1 MNQKIDTKLGT
12 AIIIIFAITVGALVW
27 KYENNKNAGV
37 NDGTN
42 IPKILNTN
50 NHYSNNDYGFSLD
63 LPNSTDK
70 YIIQVSPNTIGKI
83 SFLLPVTN
91 QIYTTRYTG
100 HTWADTFN
108 ILAYPKI
115 KIDEIKKDCEQDSS
129 QNKPYYKCTL
139 INSEPIAENKTYS
152 FYSLKGGTEY
162 PNVPLAFESNI
173 YSESEN
179 ALKTFKVFPALLS
192 FDENAWRVYKDNKLG
207 LQTEYPND
215 WYLNFRIPTLDN
227 QNVNI
232 GGIHGPIGSIGFDN
246 NYINNSQNS
255 IEQNIEFINN
265 NRKIKLSNPI
275 FKKINIYG
283 GYVFFNPSKKNNMP
297 LERQFFIVGDR
308 VILNGTF
315 QSNIINQQKTDK
327 VIEILSRFKFFQQ

>member
-129 QNKPYYKCTL
+129 QNKPYYK
-139 INSEPIAENKTYS
+139 
-152 FYSLKGGTEY
+152 
-162 PNVPLAFESNI
+162 
-173 YSESEN
+173 
-179 ALKTFKVFPALLS
+179 
-192 FDENAWRVYKDNKLG
+192 
-207 LQTEYPND
+207 
-215 WYLNFRIPTLDN
+215 
-227 QNVNI
+227 
-232 GGIHGPIGSIGFDN
+232 
-246 NYINNSQNS
+246 
-255 IEQNIEFINN
+255 
-265 NRKIKLSNPI
+265 
-275 FKKINIYG
+275 
-283 GYVFFNPSKKNNMP
+283 
-297 LERQFFIVGDR
+297 
-308 VILNGTF
+308 
-315 QSNIINQQKTDK
+315 
-327 VIEILSRFKFFQQ
+327 